1 LETKT
6 ATHKCPHCNH
16 APFIS
21 RTGLGSH
28 LRAKHNIIG
37 TAKSSVEARAK
48 NNALVKPLDAPT
60 ASQVYNCPQ
69 CDHKPFTLRGTFAKH
84 LRHLHQTSIKEL
96 KNPPVRKPYTKRGT
110 TIEQPTKALTIE
122 TRNGNHPQASHD
134 SANGYAIPEGTLAL
148 ALGRFQGFSVAMATE
163 FDLPPKLFTTEL
175 ARLIYHASVRK

>member
-1 LETKT
+1 
-6 ATHKCPHCNH
+6 
-16 APFIS
+16 
-21 RTGLGSH
+21 LGSH

-48 NNALVKPLDAPT
+48 KNALVKPPDAST
-60 ASQVYNCPQ
+60 ANQVYNCPH
-69 CDHKPFTLRGTFAKH
+69 CDHKPFTLRGTFAK
-84 LRHLHQTSIKEL
+84 
-96 KNPPVRKPYTKRGT
+96 
-110 TIEQPTKALTIE
+110 PTKALTIE